1 MQNAS
6 RDFLLLFGDK
16 VVVGDV
22 DDVDDAV
29 GRSVGGGGTLRRRQR
44 LEKSSTSLYNTFS
57 AIKLA
62 RPSNPEPATIVWL
75 MKTAY

>member
-1 MQNAS
+1 MQNSS

-22 DDVDDAV
+22 GDVDDAV

-44 LEKSSTSLYNTFS
+44 LEKSSTSLYNKYS
-57 AIKLA
+57 ELKLA
-62 RPSNPEPATIVWL
+62 SPARTVL
-75 MKTAY
+75 VVLSLLQSFG